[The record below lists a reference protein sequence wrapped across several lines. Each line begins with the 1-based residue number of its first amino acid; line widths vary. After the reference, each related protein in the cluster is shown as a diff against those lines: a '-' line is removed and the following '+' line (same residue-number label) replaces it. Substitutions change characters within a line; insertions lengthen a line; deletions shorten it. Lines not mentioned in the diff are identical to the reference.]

1 MSECKVIAIANQK
14 GGVGKS
20 TTVFNLGAGLVA
32 NGHKVLVIDVDPQ
45 GDLTKMVGK
54 RQLNPKLRVGGI
66 FLTMANEPNFRK
78 DIVKNVKE
86 YYGNSLPVFNAVI
99 PSTVRLAEIS
109 TADKSIFKHAP
120 NSKPANAYGVLVKE
134 VEQIGDKER
143 KRTANLSR

>member
-20 TTVFNLGAGLVA
+20 TTVFNLGAGLAA
-32 NGHKVLVIDVDPQ
+32 NGHKVLVIDVGPQ
-45 GDLTKMVGK
+45 GDLTKMLGK

-86 YYGNSLPVFNAVI
+86 YYGNSIDDFPEHPNQVNDDKDMD
-99 PSTVRLAEIS
+99 RLVE
-109 TADKSIFKHAP
+109 SI
-120 NSKPANAYGVLVKE
+120 
-134 VEQIGDKER
+134 KER
-143 KRTANLSR
+143 CN